1 MASDA
6 IPLPP
11 PEMRPWVGPID
22 PADYDNPG
30 GTPILDAF
38 GVALEAYDTVFD
50 FGCGCGRQARQLL
63 QQTPRPRRYVGI
75 DVHPGLVGWCRD
87 NLTPVD
93 PAFQFAHH
101 DVYSPRYAPGNSLQL
116 ARPFPV
122 EDAAVTLIIATS
134 VFTHLSKD
142 QVEYYLSEVA
152 RILAPNGVAYTSWFF
167 FDRAGFPV
175 VPEVACLYTS
185 EQDFAQ
191 AVLFDREWFLATVRS
206 LGLAV
211 RQTLPPQLP
220 GYQWT
225 VMLEKRTPASV
236 DRFPLGMDGAEWV
249 SGATLKARAIPAL
262 TPEMAAKHHET
273 RHPEVAR
280 QPPVPRLFG
289 ALAELDQLKRSNA
302 WAIGRALTAPV
313 RMLKALFR

>member
-11 PEMRPWVGPID
+11 AEMRPWVGPID
-22 PADYDNPG
+22 PSDYDNPG

-38 GVALEAYDTVFD
+38 GVPLEAYEAVFD

-63 QQTPRPRRYVGI
+63 QQKPRPRRYVGI
-75 DVHPGLVGWCRD
+75 DVHARLVEWCRD
-87 NLTPVD
+87 HLTPVD
-93 PAFQFAHH
+93 RGFHFVHH
-101 DVYSPRYAPGNSLQL
+101 DVYSPWYAPGNSLQL

-122 EDAAVTLIIATS
+122 EDAAFTLIIATS

-142 QVEYYLSEVA
+142 QVEYYLSEVS
-152 RILAPNGVAYTSWFF
+152 RILTPNGVAYTTWFF
-167 FDRAGFPV
+167 FDRAGFPC

-185 EQDFAQ
+185 EKDFAQ

-211 RQTLPPQLP
+211 RTTIPPQLP

-225 VMLEKRTPASV
+225 VLLEKRTAVSV
-236 DRFPLGMDGAEWV
+236 DRFPLGMDGAESV
-249 SGATLKARAIPAL
+249 SGATLKPRGIPAL
-262 TPEMAAKHHET
+262 TPEMAAKHQQT

-280 QPPVPRLFG
+280 QPQIPRLFG
-289 ALAELDQLKRSNA
+289 ALAELDELKRSNA
-302 WAIGRALTAPV
+302 WAIGRMLTAPV
-313 RMLKALFR
+313 RMLKTLFR